1 LNFFQVA
8 QSMILVDLPGY
19 GHGSRKE
26 WLDLIKSYCIERK
39 TYAEGYQYIPLSPGR
54 LSGNLLALDGS
65 TIAFALTD
73 FSAWSC

>member
-1 LNFFQVA
+1 
-8 QSMILVDLPGY
+8 MILVDLPGY

-39 TYAEGYQYIPLSPGR
+39 TYAAGYQYIPRRLGR
-54 LSGNLLALDGS
+54 LSGNLLALYGS
-65 TIAFALTD
+65 TTVFALTE